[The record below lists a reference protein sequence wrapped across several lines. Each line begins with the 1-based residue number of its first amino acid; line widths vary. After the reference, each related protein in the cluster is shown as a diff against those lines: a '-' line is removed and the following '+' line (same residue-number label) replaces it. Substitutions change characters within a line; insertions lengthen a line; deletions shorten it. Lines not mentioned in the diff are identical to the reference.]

1 MSVLLVLI
9 CVIPVQL
16 ATTLKGV
23 THALATLD
31 TLATAFF
38 ALAST
43 CMFHCTYS
51 NRMHA
56 N

>member
-1 MSVLLVLI
+1 MSVLMVLI
-9 CVIPVQL
+9 CVIPEQL

-31 TLATAFF
+31 LF

-43 CMFHCTYS
+43 CMLYCTYS
-51 NRMHA
+51 NIMHA
-56 N
+56 T